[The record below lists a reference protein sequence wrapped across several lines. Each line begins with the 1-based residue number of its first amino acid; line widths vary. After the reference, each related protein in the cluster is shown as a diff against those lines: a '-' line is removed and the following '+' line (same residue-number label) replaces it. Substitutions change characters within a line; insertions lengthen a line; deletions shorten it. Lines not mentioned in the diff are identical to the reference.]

1 MARKLIPLSDRRDVV
16 TNSNGQISIRGLLWL
31 TLLAAMG
38 TLFMRELYVRFGPTA
53 AFVAALA
60 FLSIAAHVAGA
71 AMGSRFRKKDAVA
84 TIEPSE
90 DENGEP
96 LPPKHMQPLEAKEA
110 DFAPATEL
118 SRQQPLNRRPIVWA
132 IGIGASA
139 SATLASIIL
148 TLVMWDNLA
157 IVNVLFGAF
166 SAAVIGGLL
175 GFWLSSFF
183 QVVRSALSDAQKN
196 L

>member
-1 MARKLIPLSDRRDVV
+1 M
-16 TNSNGQISIRGLLWL
+16 LWI
-31 TLLAAMG
+31 TLAAALG
-38 TLFMRELYVRFGPTA
+38 TLFMRELYLRFGPTA

-60 FLSIAAHVAGA
+60 FLSVFAHVAGA
-71 AMGSRFRKKDAVA
+71 AIGSRFRKLD
-84 TIEPSE
+84 TTSPSKPAEE
-90 DENGEP
+90 DDDSAAP
-96 LPPKHMQPLEAKEA
+96 KPKHLQPLEATEN

-118 SRQQPLNRRPIVWA
+118 SRQQPLNRRPIFWSV
-132 IGIGASA
+132 GIGASV
-139 SATLASIIL
+139 SAVLASIIL
-148 TLVMWDNLA
+148 TLVMWENLA

-196 L
+196 V